1 LKHSLQVALG
11 VENRVIDDF
20 QLLVAACYGRNI
32 MSRRYPANRD
42 FAAMSRKQRGLAT
55 MIINVS
61 PDVRTWIEKRAER
74 SSDSAE
80 IIKCIRAEMAREKNQ
95 RAMGRT

>member
-1 LKHSLQVALG
+1 
-11 VENRVIDDF
+11 
-20 QLLVAACYGRNI
+20 
-32 MSRRYPANRD
+32 
-42 FAAMSRKQRGLAT
+42 MSRKQRGLAT

-95 RAMGRT
+95 RAMERT

>member
-1 LKHSLQVALG
+1 
-11 VENRVIDDF
+11 
-20 QLLVAACYGRNI
+20 
-32 MSRRYPANRD
+32 
-42 FAAMSRKQRGLAT
+42 MSRKQRGLAT

-61 PDVRTWIEKRAER
+61 PDARTCIEKQAER

-95 RAMGRT
+95 RAMERT